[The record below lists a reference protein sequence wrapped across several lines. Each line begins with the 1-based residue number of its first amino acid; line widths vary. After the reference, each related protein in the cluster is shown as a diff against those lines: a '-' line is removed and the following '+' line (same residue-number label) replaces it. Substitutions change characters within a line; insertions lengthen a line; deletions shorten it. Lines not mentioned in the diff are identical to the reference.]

1 MLTNII
7 PPQYALTAKVV
18 WGLVV
23 AVALAGA
30 GAWAARAYYQPQLE
44 ASQSALQRLAGAVEE
59 QQRQAAAKLAQ
70 LTDERDQIQNK
81 LNAASAAQEKKD
93 ADAQKQI
100 AALAA
105 DSRGQPMRVRLDACN
120 PGAGGGSGRAQAQG
134 AQLAAP
140 GSADPAQAYGV
151 LPDRNAQSLIG
162 LMEEAEQ
169 INAAYSSCRASLLT
183 WSALGPWQ

>member
-7 PPQYALTAKVV
+7 PPQYELTAKVV

-30 GAWAARAYYQPQLE
+30 GAWAARAYYQPRLE

-105 DSRGQPMRVRLDACN
+105 DSRGQPMRVRLDACH
-120 PGAGGGSGRAQAQG
+120 PGAGGSSGSAQAQS
-134 AQLAAP
+134 AQPAAP
-140 GSADPAQAYGV
+140 GAADPAQTYGV
-151 LPDRNAQSLIG
+151 LSQRNQESLERV
-162 LMEEAEQ
+162 MEEAEQ